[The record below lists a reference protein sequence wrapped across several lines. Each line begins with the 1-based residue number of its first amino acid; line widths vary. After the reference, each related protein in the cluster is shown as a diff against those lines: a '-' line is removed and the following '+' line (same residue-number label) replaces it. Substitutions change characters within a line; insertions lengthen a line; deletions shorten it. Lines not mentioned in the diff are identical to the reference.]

1 MKNYLIP
8 IISIFFIVSFS
19 SYSQN
24 QSDNDFKEDAKTIE
38 ELTIKSLKL
47 RQQVNPE
54 SEDQELIKEMK
65 TLDST
70 LLNKVTLFLNEYGWK
85 SKKEIGELANM
96 GLFLGIQHSSKEEMK
111 SFKEIVEKAYQENK
125 IEKSSYA
132 LYIDRLRVRNDLP
145 QVYGT
150 QYYYD
155 EKSASLRFNEIED
168 FENVNK
174 RRRKVGLDK
183 IEKYA
188 KQNNIAIDQ

>member
-1 MKNYLIP
+1 MRNLQ
-8 IISIFFIVSFS
+8 IIVIGILFSISFS

-24 QSDNDFKEDAKTIE
+24 NSESDFRDEVKTIE
-38 ELTIKSLKL
+38 ELTIQSLKL

-54 SEDQELIKEMK
+54 TENQDLIKEMK
-65 TLDST
+65 VLDST
-70 LLNKVTLFLNEYGWK
+70 LLHKVTIFLDEYGWQ

-96 GLFLGIQHSSKEEMK
+96 GLFLAIQHSSKEEME

-145 QVYGT
+145 QIYGT

-155 EKSASLRFNEIED
+155 EKSASLKFNEIEN

-174 RRRKVGLDK
+174 RRRKVGLTR

-188 KQNNIAIDQ
+188 KQNKIALDK

>member
-1 MKNYLIP
+1 MRNYIFLV
-8 IISIFFIVSFS
+8 ISIFFIISIP

-24 QSDNDFKEDAKTIE
+24 QSNNDFKEEVKTIE
-38 ELTIKSLKL
+38 KLTIKSLKL

-65 TLDST
+65 ILDST
-70 LLNKVTLFLNEYGWK
+70 LLHKVTIFLNEYGWQ
-85 SKKEIGELANM
+85 SKREIGELANM
-96 GLFLGIQHSSKEEMK
+96 GLFLAIQHSSKAELE
-111 SFKEIVEKAYQENK
+111 SFKEIVEKAYQEDK

-132 LYIDRLRVRNDLP
+132 LYVDRLKVRNGLP
-145 QVYGT
+145 QIYGT

-155 EKSASLRFNEIED
+155 EKLVSLRFNEIED

-174 RRRKVGLDK
+174 RRRKVGLPK

-188 KQNNIAIDQ
+188 KQNNIAID

>member
-1 MKNYLIP
+1 MKKYLFLSISIFC
-8 IISIFFIVSFS
+8 IISIP

-24 QSDNDFKEDAKTIE
+24 QSNNDFKEEVKTIE
-38 ELTIKSLKL
+38 KLTIKSLKL

-65 TLDST
+65 ILDST
-70 LLNKVTLFLNEYGWK
+70 LLHKVTIFLNEYGWQ
-85 SKKEIGELANM
+85 SKREIGELANM
-96 GLFLGIQHSSKEEMK
+96 GLFLAIQHSSKAEME
-111 SFKEIVEKAYQENK
+111 SFKEIVEKAYQEDK

-132 LYIDRLRVRNDLP
+132 LYVDRLKVRNGLP
-145 QVYGT
+145 QIYGT

-155 EKSASLRFNEIED
+155 EKLASLRFNEIED

-174 RRRKVGLDK
+174 RRRKVGLPK

-188 KQNNIAIDQ
+188 KQNNIALKQ

>member
-1 MKNYLIP
+1 MRNHLVLIL
-8 IISIFFIVSFS
+8 SIFFIVSIP

-24 QSDNDFKEDAKTIE
+24 QSDSDFKEEVKTIE
-38 ELTIKSLKL
+38 KLTIKSLKL

-54 SEDQELIKEMK
+54 SEDQELIKEMNI
-65 TLDST
+65 LDST
-70 LLNKVTLFLNEYGWK
+70 LLHKVTLFLNEYGWK

-96 GLFLGIQHSSKEEMK
+96 GLILAIQHSSKEEME
-111 SFKEIVEKAYQENK
+111 SFKEIIEKAYQEDK

-132 LYIDRLRVRNDLP
+132 LYVDRLKVRNGLP
-145 QVYGT
+145 QIYGT

-174 RRRKVGLDK
+174 RRRKVGLSK

-188 KQNNIAIDQ
+188 KQNSIALD

>member
-1 MKNYLIP
+1 MKKHLFLS
-8 IISIFFIVSFS
+8 ISIFFIISIP

-24 QSDNDFKEDAKTIE
+24 QPNSDFKEEVKTIE

-54 SEDQELIKEMK
+54 SEDQDLIKEMK
-65 TLDST
+65 VLDST
-70 LLNKVTLFLNEYGWK
+70 LLHKVTIFLNEYGWK

-96 GLFLGIQHSSKEEMK
+96 GLFLAIQHSSKEEME
-111 SFKEIVEKAYQENK
+111 SFKEIVEKAYQEDK

-132 LYIDRLRVRNDLP
+132 LYIDRLKVRNGLP
-145 QVYGT
+145 QIYGT

-174 RRRKVGLDK
+174 RRRKVGLNR

-188 KQNNIAIDQ
+188 KQNNIALNQ

>member
-1 MKNYLIP
+1 MKKHLFLS
-8 IISIFFIVSFS
+8 ISIFFIISIP

-24 QSDNDFKEDAKTIE
+24 QPNSDFKEEVKTIE

-54 SEDQELIKEMK
+54 SEDQDLIKEMK
-65 TLDST
+65 VLDST
-70 LLNKVTLFLNEYGWK
+70 LLHKVTIFLNEYGWK

-96 GLFLGIQHSSKEEMK
+96 GLFLAIQHSSKEEME
-111 SFKEIVEKAYQENK
+111 SFKEIVEKAHQENK
-125 IEKSSYA
+125 IEKADYA
-132 LYIDRLRVRNDLP
+132 LYIDRLKVHNDLP

-155 EKSASLRFNEIED
+155 ENLANYRFYEIED
-168 FENVNK
+168 FENINK
-174 RRRKVGLDK
+174 RRRKVGLAK

-188 KQNNIAIDQ
+188 KQNNIALD